1 MEIDDKEMEQALLA
15 MTPMQR
21 SNFVRRGIG
30 KRLQGVAWCRLLAFY
45 VDLSFD
51 RHLEPLAQEN
61 HASIGFARGSCAP
74 RGSRY

>member
-30 KRLQGVAWCRLLAFY
+30 KRLQGVAWCRFT
-45 VDLSFD
+45 
-51 RHLEPLAQEN
+51 
-61 HASIGFARGSCAP
+61 
-74 RGSRY
+74 